1 MRCKWYN
8 KDLVQ
13 CTLREVEEMFE
24 GSSVLEYHPYLI
36 YSAHKYRKQDTLPPP
51 HNGNLGRVKT

>member
-51 HNGNLGRVKT
+51 P